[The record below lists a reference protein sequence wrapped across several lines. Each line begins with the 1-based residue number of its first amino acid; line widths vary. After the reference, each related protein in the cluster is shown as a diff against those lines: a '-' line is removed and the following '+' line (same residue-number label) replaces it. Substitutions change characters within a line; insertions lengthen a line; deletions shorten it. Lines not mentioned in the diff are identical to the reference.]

1 MGNSGDPQGG
11 GVGFGSDPNFAIY
24 VDQELECECDRGEN
38 ELQREVRARIWVR
51 LRRGLVNTHIFTY
64 RHTVH

>member
-51 LRRGLVNTHIFTY
+51 VS
-64 RHTVH
+64 